1 MRIEIMINKEQK
13 ISPETL
19 SALEA
24 ELYKNFLPI
33 YPDTSIRIRKGS
45 ANGVVLSGVR
55 QDDDK
60 RMLWIS
66 CRQYGKTTAGSTSTD
81 NVAGDKIFSGAGK
94 VEQRALRGVRLCLV
108 INISTKN
115 GCLGL
120 PGRLR
125 SSSRRIMFIFSC
137 PIVR

>member
-13 ISPETL
+13 ISPETF
-19 SALEA
+19 SALEG

-60 RMLWIS
+60 KNVMDSLQAVWEDDS
-66 CRQYGKTTAGSTSTD
+66 WQY
-81 NVAGDKIFSGAGK
+81 
-94 VEQRALRGVRLCLV
+94 QH
-108 INISTKN
+108 
-115 GCLGL
+115 
-120 PGRLR
+120 
-125 SSSRRIMFIFSC
+125 
-137 PIVR
+137 

>member
-33 YPDTSIRIRKGS
+33 YPDTSIRILKGS
-45 ANGVVLSGVR
+45 ANGVVLSGIR

-60 RMLWIS
+60 KNVMDILQAAWEDDS
-66 CRQYGKTTAGSTSTD
+66 WQY
-81 NVAGDKIFSGAGK
+81 
-94 VEQRALRGVRLCLV
+94 QH
-108 INISTKN
+108 
-115 GCLGL
+115 
-120 PGRLR
+120 
-125 SSSRRIMFIFSC
+125 
-137 PIVR
+137 

>member
-13 ISPETL
+13 ISTEIL

-45 ANGVVLSGVR
+45 VNGVVLSGVR

-60 RMLWIS
+60 
-66 CRQYGKTTAGSTSTD
+66 K
-81 NVAGDKIFSGAGK
+81 NVMDILQTVWVDDSWLY
-94 VEQRALRGVRLCLV
+94 QH
-108 INISTKN
+108 
-115 GCLGL
+115 
-120 PGRLR
+120 
-125 SSSRRIMFIFSC
+125 
-137 PIVR
+137 

>member
-60 RMLWIS
+60 KNVMDILQAAWEDDS
-66 CRQYGKTTAGSTSTD
+66 WQY
-81 NVAGDKIFSGAGK
+81 
-94 VEQRALRGVRLCLV
+94 QY
-108 INISTKN
+108 
-115 GCLGL
+115 
-120 PGRLR
+120 
-125 SSSRRIMFIFSC
+125 
-137 PIVR
+137 

>member
-60 RMLWIS
+60 KNVMDILQAVWEDDS
-66 CRQYGKTTAGSTSTD
+66 WQY
-81 NVAGDKIFSGAGK
+81 
-94 VEQRALRGVRLCLV
+94 QH
-108 INISTKN
+108 
-115 GCLGL
+115 
-120 PGRLR
+120 
-125 SSSRRIMFIFSC
+125 
-137 PIVR
+137 

>member
-60 RMLWIS
+60 KNVMDILQAVWEDDS
-66 CRQYGKTTAGSTSTD
+66 WQY
-81 NVAGDKIFSGAGK
+81 
-94 VEQRALRGVRLCLV
+94 EH
-108 INISTKN
+108 
-115 GCLGL
+115 
-120 PGRLR
+120 
-125 SSSRRIMFIFSC
+125 
-137 PIVR
+137 

>member
-1 MRIEIMINKEQK
+1 MRIEMMINKEQK

-60 RMLWIS
+60 KNVMDILQAVWEDDS
-66 CRQYGKTTAGSTSTD
+66 WQY
-81 NVAGDKIFSGAGK
+81 
-94 VEQRALRGVRLCLV
+94 QH
-108 INISTKN
+108 
-115 GCLGL
+115 
-120 PGRLR
+120 
-125 SSSRRIMFIFSC
+125 
-137 PIVR
+137 

>member
-33 YPDTSIRIRKGS
+33 YPDTSIRIRKRS

-60 RMLWIS
+60 KNVMDILQAVWEDDS
-66 CRQYGKTTAGSTSTD
+66 WQY
-81 NVAGDKIFSGAGK
+81 
-94 VEQRALRGVRLCLV
+94 QH
-108 INISTKN
+108 
-115 GCLGL
+115 
-120 PGRLR
+120 
-125 SSSRRIMFIFSC
+125 
-137 PIVR
+137 

>member
-13 ISPETL
+13 ISQDIL
-19 SALEA
+19 AALEA

-60 RMLWIS
+60 
-66 CRQYGKTTAGSTSTD
+66 K
-81 NVAGDKIFSGAGK
+81 NVMDILQS
-94 VEQRALRGVRLCLV
+94 VWEDDSWQH
-108 INISTKN
+108 
-115 GCLGL
+115 
-120 PGRLR
+120 
-125 SSSRRIMFIFSC
+125 
-137 PIVR
+137 